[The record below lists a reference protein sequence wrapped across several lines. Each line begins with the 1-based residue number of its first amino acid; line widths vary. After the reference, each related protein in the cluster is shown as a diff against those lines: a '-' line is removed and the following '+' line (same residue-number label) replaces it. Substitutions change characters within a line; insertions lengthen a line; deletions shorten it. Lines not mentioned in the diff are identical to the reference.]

1 MRIALKEKNLSWE
14 PIFVNLRAREQ
25 KRPEF
30 LALNPN
36 GTVPVLRDGD
46 TLLYD
51 STIIN
56 EYLEEQYPEPSL
68 TYPDPARRG
77 RVRQWEDYG
86 DNNFLRPAENIFIHN
101 KGWRQ
106 FEAADLD
113 RFRQRILESLAYV
126 DKGLAGRE
134 YLIDRFTYGDIAFA
148 PRVILLEELGIAVP
162 RDLVNVRAWID
173 RLKKRPSLQNLER

>member
-14 PIFVNLRAREQ
+14 PILVNLRAREQ

-56 EYLEEQYPEPSL
+56 EYLEEQYPEPAL
-68 TYPDPARRG
+68 TYPDPPRRG
-77 RVRQWEDYG
+77 KVRQWEDYG
-86 DNNFLRPAENIFIHN
+86 DTNFLRPAENIFIYN

-113 RFRQRILESLAYV
+113 RFRQRMLESLAYV
-126 DKGLAGRE
+126 NNALAGKD
-134 YLIDRFTYGDIAFA
+134 YLADRFSYGDIAFA
-148 PRVILLEELGIAVP
+148 PRVIMLEELGIALP
-162 RDLVNVRAWID
+162 EELVAVRAWID
-173 RLKKRPSLQNLER
+173 RLKRRPSVEDLER